1 MNLFKRFYCRTFQV
15 ILRIALPFL
24 PYRNPKFLGKA
35 EDVPDLLKEKGL
47 CRPLLVTDQ
56 TLRELGVT
64 RNLERV
70 LRASGFSLAVYDG
83 TRQNPTTQMAEDA
96 LALYHQENCDCLI
109 AFGGGSPMDCAK
121 AVGARV
127 ALPKTE
133 LKKMAG
139 ILKVRRRTPPMIA
152 IPTTAGT
159 GSETT
164 LAAVIVDG
172 ETRHKYVINSFPL
185 IPDYAVLDAATVHS
199 LPYPVAASTGMDAM
213 THAVEAYIGRSTT
226 KETRA
231 DAERAVKLVF
241 ANIEDAASH
250 QNVQAE
256 QNMLVAAHLAGRAFS
271 RSYVGYVH
279 AVSHSLSGQYD
290 MPHGLTNAILLPIV
304 LELYGPKA
312 YKKLARLAVAA
323 GLGEAGESEETLARR
338 FNQAVFDLNARL
350 GIPNHIEGILEEDV
364 DRLASFADKE
374 ANPLYPVPVLWG
386 REQLKT
392 IYREAVKPHGG

>member
-15 ILRIALPFL
+15 ILRIALPIL

-70 LRASGFSLAVYDG
+70 LRASGFPLAVYDG
-83 TRQNPTTQMAEDA
+83 TRQNPTTQMAEEA
-96 LALYHQENCDCLI
+96 LALYYQEKCDCLI

-290 MPHGLTNAILLPIV
+290 MPHGLTNAILLPMV

-338 FNQAVFDLNARL
+338 FNQAVYDLNARL
-350 GIPNHIEGILEEDV
+350 GIPDHIEGIQEEDV

-374 ANPLYPVPVLWG
+374 ANPLYPVPVLWD

>member
-1 MNLFKRFYCRTFQV
+1 MNRIRKFYCRTFQIV
-15 ILRIALPFL
+15 LRIALPLL

-47 CRPLLVTDQ
+47 RRPLLVTDRN
-56 TLRELGVT
+56 LRELGVT

-70 LRASGFSLAVYDG
+70 LKAVGFPLAVYDG
-83 TRQNPTTQMAEDA
+83 TRRNPTTRMAEEA
-96 LALYHQENCDCLI
+96 LALYHKEDCDCLI

-127 ALPKTE
+127 ALPRTE

-139 ILKVRRRTPPMIA
+139 ILKVRRKTPPMIA

-164 LAAVIVDG
+164 LAAVIVDE

-185 IPDYAVLDAATVHS
+185 IPDYAALDVSTIHS
-199 LPYPVAASTGMDAM
+199 LPHSLAAATGMDAL

-226 KETRA
+226 RETRA
-231 DAERAVKLVF
+231 DAARAVRLVF
-241 ANIEDAASH
+241 ENIEDAASH
-250 QNVQAE
+250 KSVQAE
-256 QNMLVAAHLAGRAFS
+256 QNMLMAAHLAGRAFT

-279 AVSHSLSGQYD
+279 AVSHSLSGQYN

-304 LELYGPKA
+304 LELYGPAA
-312 YKKLARLAVAA
+312 YHKLARLSVAA
-323 GLGEAGESEETLARR
+323 GLGGEGESEELLARR
-338 FNQAVFDLNARL
+338 FIRAVFDLNQRL
-350 GIPNHIEGILEEDV
+350 GIPDHIEGIREEDV
-364 DRLASFADKE
+364 DRLAAFADKE
-374 ANPLYPVPVLWG
+374 ANPLYPVPVLWD
-386 REQLKT
+386 REQLKI
-392 IYREAVKPHGG
+392 IYRKAAKSHEC